1 MAKNLKKNYIL
12 NVTYQILVLIIPL
25 VTIPYLARMLQP
37 EAVGILSYSESIVS
51 YFSLLAAFGTS
62 VYAQREIGKAQ
73 DSPEARSKVFWEIQI
88 VRTISSL
95 FAIAVYIGYVYIV
108 NTNFVVCLVLTLEIF
123 NVLVDITWFYQ
134 GLEDFRLVVV
144 CGLVARILNLAFIF
158 IFVKSPDDLWLYALS
173 KCGITVA
180 ANLIMWVPLRRYLC
194 RVKGVK
200 PFKHLKTIIS
210 FFIPAIASQVY
221 MILDKSMLG
230 WMTSTRVEN
239 GYYEYADKMVRISIV
254 VISSLAAVL
263 IPRVSKAYAEGD
275 NETVQS
281 IVYRAIR
288 FVWLIGIPIMAG
300 FIAVADVFIPVYL
313 GEGFEKSAT
322 LMKIFAP
329 IIVIVGMANIVG
341 VSFLIPINKQNV
353 YLVSVVVAAV
363 INLILN
369 FILIPEFYSVGAA
382 ISSVLAEFISICI
395 QFIYIFKKKLL
406 NAKNVFLPATKYAI
420 AGIIMFAAIY
430 LLKTFLPI
438 NVYALLLLIAAG
450 VIIYFAVLL
459 LLRDEFLLDFIKKFF
474 SAMKTRLRHSGHENQ
489 E

>member
-1 MAKNLKKNYIL
+1 MAKNLKKNYIF

-37 EAVGILSYSESIVS
+37 EAVGVFSYSESIVT
-51 YFSLLAAFGTS
+51 YFMILAVFGTS

-88 VRTISSL
+88 VRTITSL
-95 FAIAVYIGYVYIV
+95 ISIAAYIGYVFIV
-108 NTNFVVCLVLTLEIF
+108 DTNFVVCLVLTLEIF

-134 GLEDFRLVVV
+134 GLEDFRMSVI
-144 CGLVARILNLAFIF
+144 CGLIGKILNLAFIF
-158 IFVKSPDDLWLYALS
+158 LFVKSPDDLWVYAFS
-173 KCGITVA
+173 KCGTTMA
-180 ANLIMWVPLRRYLC
+180 ANLIMWLPLRKYLC
-194 RVKGVK
+194 KVKGIK
-200 PFKHLKTIIS
+200 PFRHLKIIVS

-221 MILDKSMLG
+221 TILDKSMLG

-239 GYYEYADKMVRISIV
+239 GYYEYAEKMVRISIV

-275 NETVQS
+275 NETVQR

-300 FIAVADVFIPVYL
+300 FIALADVFIPVYL
-313 GEGFEKSAT
+313 GEGFEKSAE

-353 YLVSVVVAAV
+353 YLVSVVAAAAV
-363 INLILN
+363 NLCLN
-369 FILIPEFYSVGAA
+369 FILIPGFYSVGAA
-382 ISSVLAEFISICI
+382 ISSVIAEFISICI
-395 QFIYIFKKKLL
+395 QFIYIFRKKLL
-406 NAKNVFLPATKYAI
+406 KAKNVFFPAIKYTI
-420 AGIIMFAAIY
+420 AGIIMFAAID
-430 LLKTFLPI
+430 LLKLLLPV
-438 NVYALLLLIAAG
+438 NVSALLLLIAAG
-450 VIIYFAVLL
+450 VIIYFAILL
-459 LLRDEFLLDFIKKFF
+459 LLRDEFLMEFIRKFF
-474 SAMKTRLRHSGHENQ
+474 SAIHARLRNSNHEKQ
-489 E
+489 

>member
-1 MAKNLKKNYIL
+1 MAKNLKKNYIF

-37 EAVGILSYSESIVS
+37 EAVGVFSYSESIVS

-88 VRTISSL
+88 VRTITSL
-95 FAIAVYIGYVYIV
+95 ISIAAYIGYVFIV
-108 NTNFVVCLVLTLEIF
+108 DTNFVVCLVLTLEIF

-134 GLEDFRLVVV
+134 GLEDFRMSVI
-144 CGLVARILNLAFIF
+144 CGLIGKILNLAFIF
-158 IFVKSPDDLWLYALS
+158 LFVKSPDDLWVYAFS
-173 KCGITVA
+173 KCGTTMA
-180 ANLIMWVPLRRYLC
+180 ANLIMWLPLRKYLC
-194 RVKGVK
+194 KVKGIK
-200 PFKHLKTIIS
+200 PFRHLKIIVS

-221 MILDKSMLG
+221 TILDKSMLG

-239 GYYEYADKMVRISIV
+239 GYYEYAEKMVRISIV

-275 NETVQS
+275 NETVQR

-288 FVWLIGIPIMAG
+288 FVWLIGLPIMAG
-300 FIAVADVFIPVYL
+300 FIALADVFIPVYL
-313 GEGFEKSAT
+313 GEGFEKSAE

-353 YLVSVVVAAV
+353 YLVSVVAAAAV
-363 INLILN
+363 NLCLN
-369 FILIPEFYSVGAA
+369 FILIPGFYSVGAA
-382 ISSVLAEFISICI
+382 ISSVIAEFISICI
-395 QFIYIFKKKLL
+395 QFIYIFRKKLL
-406 NAKNVFLPATKYAI
+406 NAKNVFLPAIKYTI
-420 AGIIMFAAIY
+420 AGIIMFAAID
-430 LLKTFLPI
+430 LLKLLLPV
-438 NVYALLLLIAAG
+438 NVSALLLLIAAG
-450 VIIYFAVLL
+450 VIIYFAILL
-459 LLRDEFLLDFIKKFF
+459 LLRDEFLMEFIRKFF
-474 SAMKTRLRHSGHENQ
+474 SAIHARLRKSNHEKQ
-489 E
+489 